1 MDGFRLA
8 KAMVFKAISAMG
20 FGVGH
25 VDSFVI
31 IPSTNGL
38 I

>member
-1 MDGFRLA
+1 
-8 KAMVFKAISAMG
+8 MG